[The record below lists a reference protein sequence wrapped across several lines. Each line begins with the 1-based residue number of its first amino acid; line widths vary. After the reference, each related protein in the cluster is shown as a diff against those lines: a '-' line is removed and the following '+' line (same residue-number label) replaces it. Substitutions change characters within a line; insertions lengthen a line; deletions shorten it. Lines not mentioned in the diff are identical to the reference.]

1 MEMLNLKEEKLKY
14 NSMTQKLS
22 RAQIKNHLIE
32 LGKNLESKDDL
43 LVQTIIQ
50 TFVKKIIIYKSSIT
64 INTRFFPSLDMAND
78 GGSDGNRTRVRNCQR
93 HRLLQA

>member
-32 LGKNLESKDDL
+32 LGKNPNQKMTYLCKL
-43 LVQTIIQ
+43 LYKLSL
-50 TFVKKIIIYKSSIT
+50 KK
-64 INTRFFPSLDMAND
+64 
-78 GGSDGNRTRVRNCQR
+78 
-93 HRLLQA
+93 LLSTNHQLP

>member
-32 LGKNLESKDDL
+32 LDKNLNSKDDFIFL
-43 LVQTIIQ
+43 NI
-50 TFVKKIIIYKSSIT
+50 
-64 INTRFFPSLDMAND
+64 
-78 GGSDGNRTRVRNCQR
+78 
-93 HRLLQA
+93 